1 MIIPEIYEDELLYS
15 FFCRC
20 YVRNGFLI
28 YRQMAEYLFLNKKEK
43 PDILFVNGLRPEIRQ
58 QLEKQKSWSSI
69 IKDNTMYSFYSKFLE
84 NERKEK
90 AYKALCNMEGNYRN
104 LLPVGKARMLCYCS
118 MCVQEDRRKY
128 GETYWHRSHQME
140 GVKVCPKHR
149 CYLSESNIETG
160 MKQSPC
166 FRSAEMEVAETKI
179 IMVSYK
185 EWEFARYVN
194 EVVCLED
201 DYKNELSI
209 GVYLDTMLSETKY
222 KSTRGKQRNIALLQE
237 DYKEYWNGTLEKT
250 LEIWQMQ
257 HILAGY
263 RFQVTEICTM
273 GMFMGISPKDLV
285 FRTMA
290 ENESSTQVEKFD
302 NKVRE
307 MLKNGTGINEAAR
320 ILQVSNKTIRDI
332 RDNKQAPGLPKSRK
346 QKKKDYT
353 QEDIETLPKVKDAI
367 AVLLGKNGERPRR
380 ISVYRIGRMLE
391 IPEKRIS
398 KFNKCMKL
406 ITLHQ
411 ETVQEYWIRE
421 IRWAVDKIEEQ
432 GNRISWTQ
440 FERLTHMRKSYIIE
454 CFDLLDT
461 ITQKKIQDIL

>member
-43 PDILFVNGLRPEIRQ
+43 PDVLFVNGLRPEIRQ

-104 LLPVGKARMLCYCS
+104 LLPVGKARTLCYCS
-118 MCVQEDRRKY
+118 MCVQEDRRQY

-140 GVKVCPKHR
+140 GVKVCPKHG

-166 FRSAEMEVAETKI
+166 FKSAEMEVAETKI
-179 IMVSYK
+179 IMASFK

-237 DYKEYWNGTLEKT
+237 
-250 LEIWQMQ
+250 
-257 HILAGY
+257 
-263 RFQVTEICTM
+263 
-273 GMFMGISPKDLV
+273 
-285 FRTMA
+285 
-290 ENESSTQVEKFD
+290 
-302 NKVRE
+302 
-307 MLKNGTGINEAAR
+307 
-320 ILQVSNKTIRDI
+320 
-332 RDNKQAPGLPKSRK
+332 
-346 QKKKDYT
+346 
-353 QEDIETLPKVKDAI
+353 
-367 AVLLGKNGERPRR
+367 
-380 ISVYRIGRMLE
+380 
-391 IPEKRIS
+391 
-398 KFNKCMKL
+398 
-406 ITLHQ
+406 
-411 ETVQEYWIRE
+411 
-421 IRWAVDKIEEQ
+421 
-432 GNRISWTQ
+432 
-440 FERLTHMRKSYIIE
+440 
-454 CFDLLDT
+454 
-461 ITQKKIQDIL
+461 